1 MASDQPK
8 RTVTQ
13 RRRKLTAARARL
25 YAYKDILASMGVDI
39 IRSHLPRPELLA
51 VISLLCDSLQ
61 KSAEKVGGIHGGIHG
76 GKTTQ
81 DIYMA
86 SAARLR
92 ERTGALK
99 EPAKASATRARTD
112 SPEELDTLR
121 VCDEMLQPRGIDA
134 PFPSDPASASAG
146 ASEEA

>member
-1 MASDQPK
+1 MANDQPR
-8 RTVTQ
+8 RTETR

-61 KSAEKVGGIHGGIHG
+61 KSAEKVGGIHGG
-76 GKTTQ
+76 KTTQ

-99 EPAKASATRARTD
+99 EPGKASPTRARTD
-112 SPEELDTLR
+112 SPEELDPLR

-134 PFPSDPASASAG
+134 PFPSPPASASAG

>member
-8 RTVTQ
+8 RTETR

-25 YAYKDILASMGVDI
+25 YAYKDILDGMGVDI

-51 VISLLCDSLQ
+51 VISLLCDSIQ
-61 KSAEKVGGIHGGIHG
+61 KSAEKVGGIHA
-76 GKTTQ
+76 GKSTQ

-92 ERTGALK
+92 ERAGALK
-99 EPAKASATRARTD
+99 EPAKASPTRARTAG
-112 SPEELDTLR
+112 PEELDTLR
-121 VCDEMLQPRGIDA
+121 VCAEMLQPRGIDA
-134 PFPSDPASASAG
+134 PFPTDPASASAG
-146 ASEEA
+146 ASDKA